1 MYISFRERIKGYVGT
16 IFLASIV
23 IFSIS
28 MFMILYPLMADPDYY
43 KNIILT
49 EVNSKSGLSFDY
61 KESTPTFFPFPGIE
75 LSQVTV
81 SKNQDQL
88 IRVQKV
94 KIEIYHGVFIGKAL
108 QIRRIYLNT
117 GKIELKR
124 EKNESFPLFAKLT
137 EKKKEGPVSN
147 VPEIQIEEKLLF
159 SDTFG
164 GLPKGLELKNIMI
177 EFDDELYSRK
187 IKFYIWESSVEID
200 KDLRSLDF
208 YLYGKVNDDT
218 FQIYTN
224 ASFIYDEMNFENL
237 RVEGSAHFDE
247 FRGSNLQDI
256 LVIFPNADCRNGK
269 FTGVMPFYK
278 RTNEVIASRAEN
290 VNIKDLALKGK
301 SSFGDAYISVLIEY
315 NITEKKL
322 SFSDISAEWK
332 GKIKI
337 FGAGYVTFGL
347 VPQIYFEGRSDYLEV
362 DSTLNIIKL
371 WLDADLEKSIITRD
385 MPDTKYVDRMH
396 VNLDFNLRRV
406 NIRGIFADE
415 MNLALGYHKSLMKI
429 KRLNLA
435 LYKGKLVS
443 TGNVTFGTDR
453 KLIITGKAENIA
465 LGDILFHQFGNSP
478 ITGTLETNFELNS
491 QGFTEREL
499 TDNLNINAA
508 FKSKDGELLS
518 YTNILKPISS
528 IGNLISLKKLDFTR
542 ATPYKEIDVDM
553 NYASRKFQFSN
564 FILKA
569 DGIAGS
575 GSGSITIDK
584 KIDMQFTVA
593 LPGLAGKVLKL
604 PIIYKG
610 TYGTSTPYIDPV
622 WLGSVYAGTIL
633 LAGPAG
639 ATVGGIAGSAM
650 SDYVNRAVDNVTDT
664 IGSGIKSFRNLFSNE
679 DDTKIKTGK

>member
-1 MYISFRERIKGYVGT
+1 MYITFWERIKNYVGT
-16 IFLASIV
+16 ILLASIA

-28 MFMILYPLMADPDYY
+28 LFMILYPLMADPDYY
-43 KNIILT
+43 KNKILT
-49 EVNSKSGLSFDY
+49 EVNTKSGLSFDY
-61 KESTPTFFPFPGIE
+61 KESTPSFFPFPGFE
-75 LSQVTV
+75 LGQVTV

-88 IRVQKV
+88 IRVQTV
-94 KIEIYHGVFIGKAL
+94 KIEIYHGVFIGKDL
-108 QIRRIYLNT
+108 EIRRIYLNT

-137 EKKKEGPVSN
+137 ENKKNEPLPTVGK
-147 VPEIQIEEKLLF
+147 PEADKKLLF
-159 SDTFG
+159 SDMFG
-164 GLPKGLELKNIMI
+164 GLPKALDLKNIMI
-177 EFDDELYSRK
+177 EFDDELYNRK
-187 IKFYIWESSVEID
+187 INFYIWESSIEID
-200 KDLRSLDF
+200 KGMKSL
-208 YLYGKVNDDT
+208 YLSLYGKINDDP
-218 FQIYTN
+218 FQLYSDV
-224 ASFIYDEMNFENL
+224 SFLYDEMSFENL
-237 RVEGSAHFDE
+237 RVEGSAHFDQ

-278 RTNEVIASRAEN
+278 RTNEVIATRADG

-301 SSFGDAYISVLIEY
+301 QSFGDAYISVLIEY
-315 NITEKKL
+315 DITEKKI

-332 GKIKI
+332 GKIKL
-337 FGAGYVTFGL
+337 FGSGYVSFTE

-362 DSTLNIIKL
+362 DPTLDIIKL
-371 WLDADLEKSIITRD
+371 WLDADLAKSIFTRD
-385 MPDTKYVDRMH
+385 MPDTHYVDRMH
-396 VNLDFNLRRV
+396 VKLDFNLRRV

-415 MNLALGYHKSLMKI
+415 MNFSLNYHKSVMKI
-429 KRLNLA
+429 KRLNLT

-443 TGNVTFGTDR
+443 EGNVVFNRGR
-453 KLIITGKAENIA
+453 KLTLKGKAGNIA

-478 ITGTLETNFELNS
+478 ITGTLETNFELNT
-491 QGFTEREL
+491 QGFSEREL
-499 TDNLNINAA
+499 TDNLRIDAE

-528 IGNLISLKKLDFTR
+528 IGNIISLKKLDFNR
-542 ATPYKEIDVDM
+542 ATPYKEINVEM
-553 NYASRKFQFSN
+553 TYASRKFQFNN

-575 GSGSITIDK
+575 GGGNISIDK
-584 KIDMQFTVA
+584 KIDMRFTIA

-610 TYGTSTPYIDPV
+610 TYGTSPPYIDPV
-622 WLGSVYAGTIL
+622 WLGSVYAGAIL

-664 IGSGIKSFRNLFSNE
+664 IGSGIKSFKNLFSKE
-679 DDTKIKTGK
+679 DDPKTNK